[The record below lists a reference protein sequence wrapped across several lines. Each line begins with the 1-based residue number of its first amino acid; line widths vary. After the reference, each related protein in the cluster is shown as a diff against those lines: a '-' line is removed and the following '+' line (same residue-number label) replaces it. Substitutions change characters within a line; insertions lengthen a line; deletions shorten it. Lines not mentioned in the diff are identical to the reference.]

1 MLPTLRRSTLAT
13 ALALA
18 LSAATPAGAAVH
30 SVAAAEPA
38 PEAIMAARANPELL
52 ILGAGA
58 FDPAS
63 QMIDAASV
71 GAAADVAT
79 SSYALVQFADGA
91 DLAKARHALAA
102 QGVEFLAHVPNNAYQ
117 VRLGSTGLKALRAH
131 PSVRWAGL
139 WQPALKLS
147 PLLWSAQRRDSGVL
161 QQDGSYEIEINA
173 FSGVSSAAV
182 ATELEKKVPGVRIT
196 QRSRRAE
203 ALPYVRA
210 AVDAEALDALI
221 LAASGID
228 GVSHLAPWLPT
239 ITMNSASPGAIQGN
253 STGNCSGSGTVCGAT
268 PLWDHGIIG
277 TGQIVAVADSG
288 TSPNAAWFTQLDKG
302 LGPVT
307 AITQSDNPPP
317 LLPNVGTLYPDN
329 KIIGYW
335 LQPDGPV
342 DYDFVSGHGT
352 HVTGTV
358 LGDAAGTFG
367 ANTYLPATPLQP
379 NHELADGMAPGAQ
392 LLFQDAGGTAAT
404 SIYISDFGGTLEQ
417 AYRGGARVHNNS
429 WGSKTGGRY
438 QGNDSELDRT
448 VRRNEDLLVVVS
460 AGNDVA
466 GAMATGSPSNAKNS
480 LSVAALGHGGSLV
493 KASYSNRGPARD
505 GRMKPDIAAPGSSI
519 VSAARETSF
528 NLTVQVPR
536 TTSMSGTSMSAPTL
550 TGNAVLMRQFFAD
563 GFYPRGERTADDAYD
578 PSGMAMKAVLLNGTN
593 TSASGGTGFTGWP
606 NPGTGWGRAWLDG
619 NLWFKT
625 TQAGGDDSRRLR
637 LFERTNGAGLVTG
650 EAHEYTI
657 DNVAAGS
664 ELRATLTWF
673 DAEAAPGA
681 GVALVNNLDL
691 EVLAPGGAL
700 YLGNVIA
707 SDVSQTGGSADV
719 LNTVEQ
725 VRLTAPLA
733 GAYTFRVKAP
743 AVPGNGSEGS
753 DRQGYA
759 LAVSGAFALPDPAAY
774 PAPTALAVTSNDA
787 NGIEVDFS
795 GAAGAQ
801 GFQLYRVPGSC
812 ATATPGSFRMVAH
825 GAAAP
830 LLDDTSIGG
839 FGYAYVVRGVQ
850 NDVEGERSDC
860 VDAVSN
866 DTCSLM
872 PSMDA
877 QSLFGDGAASNCS
890 VALGWDAASANC
902 PSSTGI
908 TYTVERDTDPYFGA
922 PQTVAS
928 GLTTN
933 AFTDTGVAN
942 GVPYFY
948 RVSAQDS
955 FGNGSLTSRVINI
968 TPSGVEGPDPSHFL
982 DDVDTHSYMS
992 MQAPWQITDVDA
1004 SNGNFSYQNTADNQP
1019 YPDMTCASITT
1030 PALTLAPGTTL
1041 NFKAQY
1047 NMEYQWDGVVMEIS
1061 TDGGANWLDLPPS
1074 GGYPNSFAQTQN
1086 PPVNSCGF
1094 AASHGAFTGVSTA
1107 ASNADPNNDTATAV
1121 FKPFSVDLSA
1131 YAGQTVQVRWRMSTD
1146 PASGYFGFR
1155 LDEVSISDG
1164 SALQP
1169 EIFAS
1174 GFEDGE
1180 TGGPGPGG
1188 NHICQ

>member
-1 MLPTLRRSTLAT
+1 MLPSLRRSALAT

-18 LSAATPAGAAVH
+18 LSATAPAGAAVH
-30 SVAAAEPA
+30 SIAAAEPT
-38 PEAIMAARANPELL
+38 PEAIVAARANPALL

-58 FDPAS
+58 FDPAT
-63 QMIDAASV
+63 QAIDAGTV
-71 GAAADVAT
+71 GAAADVAV
-79 SSYALVQFADGA
+79 SAYALVQFADGA
-91 DLAKARHALAA
+91 DLAKARRALAM
-102 QGVEFLAHVPNNAYQ
+102 QGVEFLAHVPNSAYQ
-117 VRLGSTGLKALRAH
+117 VRLGPAGLKALRAH

-147 PLLWSAQRRDSGVL
+147 PVLWPAQRRDSGAR
-161 QQDGSYEIEINA
+161 QQDGSYELEINA
-173 FSGVSSAAV
+173 FAGVSSAAV
-182 ATELEKKVPGVRIT
+182 AMELEKKVPGVRIT
-196 QRSRRAE
+196 LRSQRAE

-210 AVDAEALDALI
+210 AVGAEALDALI
-221 LAASGID
+221 LAASAID

-239 ITMNSASPGAIQGN
+239 TTMNSASPGAIQGN

-268 PLWDHGIIG
+268 PLWDHGITG
-277 TGQIVAVADSG
+277 TGQIAAVADSG

-317 LLPNVGTLYPDN
+317 VLPSVGTLYPDN

-392 LLFQDAGGTAAT
+392 LLFQDAGGTAST

-466 GAMATGSPSNAKNS
+466 GAMATGSPSNAKNN
-480 LSVAALGHGGSLV
+480 LAVAALGHGGNLV

-505 GRMKPDIAAPGSSI
+505 GRTKPDIAAPGSSI
-519 VSAARETSF
+519 ISALRQTSF
-528 NLTVQVPR
+528 NMTVQAPL

-625 TQAGGDDSRRLR
+625 TQTGGDDSRRLR

-657 DNVAAGS
+657 DSVAAGS

-681 GVALVNNLDL
+681 ELALVNNLDL
-691 EVLAPGGAL
+691 EVVAPGGGL

-725 VRLTAPLA
+725 VRLTAPVA
-733 GAYTFRVKAP
+733 GAYTFRVKAT
-743 AVPGNGSEGS
+743 AVPGNGAEGS

-759 LAVSGAFALPDPAAY
+759 LAVSGAFALPDPAPY
-774 PAPTALAVTSNDA
+774 PAPTALAVA
-787 NGIEVDFS
+787 GNGTGGIAIDFS
-795 GAAGAQ
+795 ASAGAQ
-801 GFQLYRVPGSC
+801 GYQLYRAPGAC
-812 ATATPGSFRMVAH
+812 ATAAAGAFRLVAH

-830 LLDDTSIGG
+830 LVDDTSVGG
-839 FGYAYVVRGVQ
+839 YGYAYVARGVQ
-850 NDVEGERSDC
+850 NDVEGERSGC

-877 QSLFGDGAASNCS
+877 QSLFGDGAASSCS

-908 TYTVERDTDPYFGA
+908 TYTVERDTDPYFGSPVA
-922 PQTVAS
+922 VAS
-928 GLTTN
+928 GLATT
-933 AFTDTGVAN
+933 AFTDAGVAN

-955 FGNGSLTSRVINI
+955 FGNASLTSRAINI
-968 TPSGVEGPDPSHFL
+968 TPSGADGPDPRFFL
-982 DDVDTHSYMS
+982 DDVDTHSYMALE
-992 MQAPWQITDVDA
+992 APWQVTDTAA
-1004 SNGNFSYQNTADNQP
+1004 SNGSLSYRAAADGQP

-1030 PALTLAPGTTL
+1030 PALTLAPNTTL

-1047 NMEYQWDGVVMEIS
+1047 NMEYQWDGVVLEIS
-1061 TDGGANWLDLPPS
+1061 SNGGATWQDLPPA
-1074 GGYPNSFAQTQN
+1074 GGYPSSFAQTQN
-1086 PPVNSCGF
+1086 PPVNACGF

-1131 YAGQTVQVRWRMSTD
+1131 FAGQTVQIRWRMSTD
-1146 PASGYFGFR
+1146 PAAGYPGFL
-1155 LDEVSISDG
+1155 LDEVAIGDG
-1164 SALQP
+1164 SAP
-1169 EIFAS
+1169 DPAIFAS

-1180 TGGPGPGG
+1180 PGAGG

>member
-1 MLPTLRRSTLAT
+1 MSPMLRRSALAS

-18 LSAATPAGAAVH
+18 LSAVAPVHAAVQLL
-30 SVAAAEPA
+30 VAAEPA
-38 PEAIMAARANPELL
+38 PEVLEAARTRPDLL
-52 ILGAGA
+52 LLGAGVL
-58 FDPAS
+58 DPAT
-63 QMIDAASV
+63 QAVRADTV
-71 GAAADVAT
+71 GAAQDVAV
-79 SSYALVQFADGA
+79 SSYAIVQFAEGV
-91 DLAKARHALAA
+91 DLRKARQALAA
-102 QGVEFLAHVPNNAYQ
+102 QGVEFLAHVPNTAYQ
-117 VRLGSTGLKALRAH
+117 VRLGTTGLKALRAH

-147 PLLWSAQRRDSGVL
+147 PTLWPAQRRDSGAR
-161 QQDGSYEIEINA
+161 QDDGSYELEIRA

-182 ATELEKKVPGVRIT
+182 AAELEKKVPSVRIT
-196 QRSRRAE
+196 LRSQRAE

-210 AVDAEALDALI
+210 AVAPEGLDALI
-221 LAASGID
+221 LAASAIE
-228 GVSHLAPWLPT
+228 GVSHVAPWLPT
-239 ITMNSASPGAIQGN
+239 TTMNSASAGAIQGN
-253 STGNCSGSGTVCGAT
+253 NTGNCSGSGTVCGVT
-268 PLWDHGIIG
+268 PLWDHGITG
-277 TGQIVAVADSG
+277 TGQIAAVADSG

-302 LGPVT
+302 LGAVT
-307 AITQSDNPPP
+307 AITSSDNPPP
-317 LLPNVGTLYPDN
+317 VLPNIGTLYPNN

-335 LQPDGPV
+335 LQPNGPV
-342 DYDFVSGHGT
+342 AYDFVSGHGT

-367 ANTYLPATPLQP
+367 SSSYLAATPLQP
-379 NHELADGMAPGAQ
+379 NHDLADGMAPGAQ

-404 SIYISDFGGTLEQ
+404 SIYISDFAGTLEQ

-438 QGNDSELDRT
+438 EGNDSELDRT

-460 AGNDVA
+460 AGNDVT
-466 GAMATGSPSNAKNS
+466 GAMATGSPSNAKNN
-480 LSVAALGHGGSLV
+480 LAVAALGHGGNLV

-505 GRMKPDIAAPGSSI
+505 GRTKPDIAAPGTSI
-519 VSAARETSF
+519 VSAKNLGSF
-528 NLTVQVPR
+528 NQTPQAP
-536 TTSMSGTSMSAPTL
+536 TTASMSGTSMSAPTL

-625 TQAGGDDSRRLR
+625 TLAGGDDSRRLR
-637 LFERTNGAGLVTG
+637 LFERTNAAGLVTG
-650 EAHEYTI
+650 ELHEYAI
-657 DNVAAGS
+657 ANVAAGS

-681 GVALVNNLDL
+681 AVALVNNLDL
-691 EVLAPGGAL
+691 EIVAPGGAL
-700 YLGNVIA
+700 YLGNVIS
-707 SDVSQTGGSADV
+707 SDVSQTGGIPDT

-725 VRLTAPLA
+725 VRLAAPVA
-733 GAYTFRVKAP
+733 GSYTFRIKATN
-743 AVPGNGSEGS
+743 VPGNGAEGS

-759 LAVSGAFALPDPAAY
+759 LAVSGAFALPDPVPHA
-774 PAPTALAVTSNDA
+774 APTALAVAGNGTS
-787 NGIEVDFS
+787 GIEIGFS

-801 GFQLYRVPGSC
+801 GYQLYRAPGSC
-812 ATATPGSFRMVAH
+812 ATASAGSFRMVAH

-839 FGYAYVVRGVQ
+839 YGYAYAVRGVQ
-850 NDVEGERSDC
+850 NDVEGLRSDC

-866 DTCSLM
+866 DTCALI

-877 QSLFGDGAASNCS
+877 QSLVGDGAANSCS

-902 PSSTGI
+902 PASSGI

-922 PQTVAS
+922 PQAVAT
-928 GLTTN
+928 GLASTS
-933 AFTDTGVAN
+933 FTDAGVAN
-942 GVPYFY
+942 GVPYYY

-955 FGNGSLTSRVINI
+955 FGNASQLSRAINI
-968 TPSGVEGPDPSHFL
+968 TPSGSDGPDPGDFL
-982 DDVDTHSYMS
+982 DDVDTHSYMAL
-992 MQAPWQITDVDA
+992 QAPWQVTGSA
-1004 SNGNFSYQNTADNQP
+1004 AGSGSFSYRGAPDGQP

-1030 PALTLAPGTTL
+1030 PTLTLVPGSRL
-1041 NFKAQY
+1041 SFKAQY
-1047 NMEYQWDGVVMEIS
+1047 NLEYQWDGVVMEIS
-1061 TDGGANWLDLPPS
+1061 TDGGASWQDLPPA

-1131 YAGQTVQVRWRMSTD
+1131 YAGQSVQLRWRMSTD
-1146 PASGYFGFR
+1146 PASGYAGFL
-1155 LDEVSISDG
+1155 LDEVRIG
-1164 SALQP
+1164 GAA
-1169 EIFAS
+1169 IFAS

-1180 TGGPGPGG
+1180 GGTAGS
-1188 NHICQ
+1188 HVCQ